1 MTTDAADA
9 TVDEVNGPEGP
20 VLDWDAIDWRACEEE
35 VGRLRRR
42 IFKASQDGDRAKV
55 QNLQKLMLRSRSN
68 ALVSVRQVTQRNA
81 GRWTPGIDHQVAL
94 TSQDRAELATR
105 MIGGELATW
114 PRFFTGVTGSSSELQ
129 PCHFDHGLRFGGRS
143 AGDWRVGG

>member
-9 TVDEVNGPEGP
+9 AVDEVNGPEGP
-20 VLDWDAIDWRACEEE
+20 VLDWDAIDWRACEDE

-105 MIGGELATW
+105 MIGGGLATRQ
-114 PRFFTGVTGSSSELQ
+114 PKPGRRGAQTKTRGKKEGS
-129 PCHFDHGLRFGGRS
+129 P
-143 AGDWRVGG
+143 